1 VSSAVAASVGNA
13 TATRYRRRARA
24 RARACVRTHTP
35 QRTARETTW
44 RLIKKERS
52 VAPFTRRRAV
62 QIGAAGSFVA
72 AATSAA
78 RRFALASKMERV
90 SSFEKSLNESH
101 TQSCKVNF
109 EAGSKEHTAWAR
121 KEKYALYLPKRTS
134 GEMGETK
141 TETQRVRW

>member
-1 VSSAVAASVGNA
+1 M
-13 TATRYRRRARA
+13 
-24 RARACVRTHTP
+24 
-35 QRTARETTW
+35 
-44 RLIKKERS
+44 IKKERS

-134 GEMGETK
+134 GEMGESWNELINGDWSGVMLSEDRGDTFRM
-141 TETQRVRW
+141 TSFPPNYNGFLYFF